1 MLIILRQDLNRV
13 GKAGE
18 IVKVKDGYGRNYL
31 IPKGMAYPATDAF
44 MKVYNESTKS
54 KKYKEIQIKKSAE
67 YLKTL
72 LDKQVVT
79 IAMKVG
85 EDGKLFGSVTSQH
98 IAEELKSK
106 GIDLDKKKINLDEN
120 IKQLGEYKIPY
131 KSASVEETI
140 ISLNVVNEA
149 GDKEEVVVE
158 EPAEEVKVEAEAVVE
173 EEPTEEVKVEAEET
187 IEEEIVAED
196 IVELEEEPKEEIKED
211 EDKAE

>member
-1 MLIILRQDLNRV
+1 MLVILRQDLNRV

-31 IPKGMAYPATDAF
+31 IPQGMAYPATDAF

-67 YLKTL
+67 YLKSL
-72 LDKQVVT
+72 LDKTVIT

-106 GIDLDKKKINLDEN
+106 GIDLDKKKINLEDN

-131 KSASVEETI
+131 KSASEEESI

-149 GDKEEVVVE
+149 GDEEPVVEEEVVAE
-158 EPAEEVKVEAEAVVE
+158 TAEEVKVEAEVVVE
-173 EEPTEEVKVEAEET
+173 ETA
-187 IEEEIVAED
+187 EEEIVAED
-196 IVELEEEPKEEIKED
+196 IVELEEEPTEEVKED
-211 EDKAE
+211 EEKAE

>member
-1 MLIILRQDLNRV
+1 MLVILRQDLNRV

-31 IPKGMAYPATDAF
+31 IPQAMAYPATDSY

-54 KKYKEIQIKKSAE
+54 KKYQEMQIKKSAE
-67 YLKTL
+67 YLKSL

-98 IAEELKSK
+98 IADELKSK
-106 GIDLDKKKINLDEN
+106 GIDLDKKKMNLEEN

-131 KSASVEETI
+131 KSASEEPTI
-140 ISLNVVNEA
+140 ITLNVVDEA
-149 GDKEEVVVE
+149 GDKKPIVEEVVE
-158 EPAEEVKVEAEAVVE
+158 ETTEEVAEEVIEDNEGVIEELDEEKE
-173 EEPTEEVKVEAEET
+173 EE
-187 IEEEIVAED
+187 
-196 IVELEEEPKEEIKED
+196 
-211 EDKAE
+211 KAE

>member
-1 MLIILRQDLNRV
+1 MLVILRQDLNRV

-31 IPKGMAYPATDAF
+31 IPQSMAYPATDSY

-54 KKYKEIQIKKSAE
+54 KKYQEMQIKKSAE
-67 YLKTL
+67 YLKSL

-98 IAEELKSK
+98 IADELKSK
-106 GIDLDKKKINLDEN
+106 GIDLDKKKMNLEEN

-131 KSASVEETI
+131 KSASEEATI
-140 ISLNVVNEA
+140 ITLNVVNEA
-149 GDKEEVVVE
+149 GDKKPIVEDVEEKVVTDTKDEVV
-158 EPAEEVKVEAEAVVE
+158 KEAEGNVFV
-173 EEPTEEVKVEAEET
+173 
-187 IEEEIVAED
+187 IE
-196 IVELEEEPKEEIKED
+196 ELEEEE
-211 EDKAE
+211 KAE

>member
-31 IPKGMAYPATDAF
+31 IPQGMAYPATDAF

-72 LDKQVVT
+72 LDKTVIT

-106 GIDLDKKKINLDEN
+106 GIDLDKKKINLEDN

-131 KSASVEETI
+131 KSASEEETI
-140 ISLNVVNEA
+140 ITLNVVNEA
-149 GDKEEVVVE
+149 GDKEPVAE
-158 EPAEEVKVEAEAVVE
+158 ETAEEVKVEAEAVVE
-173 EEPTEEVKVEAEET
+173 EVAVEAEASV
-187 IEEEIVAED
+187 EEEIVAED
-196 IVELEEEPKEEIKED
+196 IVELEEEPTEEIKED
-211 EDKAE
+211 EEKAE

>member
-31 IPKGMAYPATDAF
+31 IPQGMAYPATDSY

-54 KKYKEIQIKKSAE
+54 KKYQEMQIKKSAE
-67 YLKTL
+67 YLKSL
-72 LDKQVVT
+72 LDKTVVT

-106 GIDLDKKKINLDEN
+106 GIDLDKKKIELEEH
-120 IKQLGEYKIPY
+120 IKQLGEYKITY
-131 KSASVEETI
+131 KSASEEPTI
-140 ISLNVVNEA
+140 ITLNVVDEA
-149 GDKEEVVVE
+149 GDKKPIVEEEVVE
-158 EPAEEVKVEAEAVVE
+158 ET
-173 EEPTEEVKVEAEET
+173 TEEV
-187 IEEEIVAED
+187 IEDNEGVIE
-196 IVELEEEPKEEIKED
+196 ELEEEE
-211 EDKAE
+211 KAE

>member
-1 MLIILRQDLNRV
+1 MLVILRQDLNRV

-31 IPKGMAYPATDAF
+31 IPQGMAYPATDAF

-67 YLKTL
+67 YLKSL
-72 LDKQVVT
+72 LDKTVIT

-106 GIDLDKKKINLDEN
+106 GIDIDKKKINLEDN

-131 KSASVEETI
+131 KSASEEPTI
-140 ISLNVVNEA
+140 ITLNVVNEA
-149 GDKEEVVVE
+149 GDKKPIVEEIEEKVVE
-158 EPAEEVKVEAEAVVE
+158 ET
-173 EEPTEEVKVEAEET
+173 TEEV
-187 IEEEIVAED
+187 IEDNEGVIE
-196 IVELEEEPKEEIKED
+196 ELEEEE
-211 EDKAE
+211 KAE